1 MNQSD
6 ASGRSNPRRSGDKA
20 VPGQETQA
28 AGPLAGRVLADDG
41 AAGGDVGEQASV
53 LAGVGDI
60 GAAGE
65 NGDRAAA
72 GDEGAMVSGR
82 VDAVGGAGD
91 NDPAPAGQAGREF
104 CGRMR
109 AVGRGSPGADHR
121 QGLLTAGREGSRGA
135 PPQRVGPGG
144 AEIVKPG
151 RPAGLTGA

>member
-41 AAGGDVGEQASV
+41 AACGDVGEQAVV

-60 GAAGE
+60 GTAGE

-82 VDAVGGAGD
+82 VDAVGGTRNDSPASAGKI
-91 NDPAPAGQAGREF
+91 GRDLRRHMKAI
-104 CGRMR
+104 GT
-109 AVGRGSPGADHR
+109 SGARSYDGD
-121 QGLLTAGREGSRGA
+121 GLLAAGSQVSGA
-135 PPQRVGPGG
+135 AHPQRVGPDG
-144 AEIVKPG
+144 AEIIKPG
-151 RPAGLTGA
+151 RPASLTGA